1 MKKDSDSAKQSS
13 RRPSKEEIKKRLM
26 DLLIYK
32 ESIDTEDLNER
43 ANIVESYEEGVDYI
57 KGYKDIIKTNKK
69 SIIFF
74 AYQQDEVFRKF
85 KENRKF
91 KSLVEQF
98 KITKG
103 TIIFKMNIVKL
114 VDKYPKTMTSSV
126 TLNFL
131 KKVITRI
138 LKAFT
143 WKTRKILN
151 KPELF
156 SRVYF

>member
-1 MKKDSDSAKQSS
+1 
-13 RRPSKEEIKKRLM
+13 M

-57 KGYKDIIKTNKK
+57 KEYKDIIKTNKK

-74 AYQQDEVFRKF
+74 TYQQDEVFRKF

>member
-1 MKKDSDSAKQSS
+1 
-13 RRPSKEEIKKRLM
+13 M

-57 KGYKDIIKTNKK
+57 KEYKDIIKTNKK

-74 AYQQDEVFRKF
+74 TYQQDEVFRKF

-114 VDKYPKTMTSSV
+114 VDKYPKMMPSSV
-126 TLNFL
+126 SLNFL
-131 KKVITRI
+131 KSYYKDIKNI
-138 LKAFT
+138 CKKNQEDF
-143 WKTRKILN
+143 K
-151 KPELF
+151 
-156 SRVYF
+156 

>member
-13 RRPSKEEIKKRLM
+13 RRPSKEEIKKPLM

-32 ESIDTEDLNER
+32 KSIDTEDLNER

-57 KGYKDIIKTNKK
+57 KEYKDIIKTNKK

-98 KITKG
+98 KITKS

-114 VDKYPKTMTSSV
+114 VDKYPKTMKSSV

-143 WKTRKILN
+143 WKTRKILK

>member
-13 RRPSKEEIKKRLM
+13 RRPSKEDIKKRLM

-57 KGYKDIIKTNKK
+57 KEYKDIIKTNKK

>member
-1 MKKDSDSAKQSS
+1 
-13 RRPSKEEIKKRLM
+13 M

-57 KGYKDIIKTNKK
+57 KEYKDIIKTNKK

-114 VDKYPKTMTSSV
+114 VDRYPKTMTSSV

>member
-1 MKKDSDSAKQSS
+1 
-13 RRPSKEEIKKRLM
+13 M

-32 ESIDTEDLNER
+32 ENIDTEDLNEG

-57 KGYKDIIKTNKK
+57 KEYKDVIKTNKK

-114 VDKYPKTMTSSV
+114 VHKYPKTMTSSV

>member
-1 MKKDSDSAKQSS
+1 
-13 RRPSKEEIKKRLM
+13 M

>member
-1 MKKDSDSAKQSS
+1 
-13 RRPSKEEIKKRLM
+13 M

-32 ESIDTEDLNER
+32 ENIDTEDLNEG

-57 KGYKDIIKTNKK
+57 KEYKDIIKINKK

-114 VDKYPKTMTSSV
+114 VHKYPKTMTSSV

>member
-1 MKKDSDSAKQSS
+1 
-13 RRPSKEEIKKRLM
+13 M

-57 KGYKDIIKTNKK
+57 KEYKDIIKTNKK

-103 TIIFKMNIVKL
+103 TIIFRMNIVKL

>member
-1 MKKDSDSAKQSS
+1 
-13 RRPSKEEIKKRLM
+13 M

-57 KGYKDIIKTNKK
+57 KEYKDIIKTNKK

>member
-1 MKKDSDSAKQSS
+1 
-13 RRPSKEEIKKRLM
+13 M

-57 KGYKDIIKTNKK
+57 KEYKDIIKTNKK

-114 VDKYPKTMTSSV
+114 VDKYPKMMTSSV

>member
-1 MKKDSDSAKQSS
+1 
-13 RRPSKEEIKKRLM
+13 M

-32 ESIDTEDLNER
+32 ENIDTEDLNEG

-57 KGYKDIIKTNKK
+57 KEYKDIIKTNKK

-114 VDKYPKTMTSSV
+114 VHKYPKTMTSSV

>member
-13 RRPSKEEIKKRLM
+13 RRPSKEEIEKRLM

-57 KGYKDIIKTNKK
+57 KEYKDIIKTNKK

>member
-1 MKKDSDSAKQSS
+1 
-13 RRPSKEEIKKRLM
+13 M

-57 KGYKDIIKTNKK
+57 KEYKDIIKTNKK

-131 KKVITRI
+131 KKVTTRI

>member
-57 KGYKDIIKTNKK
+57 KEYKDIIKTNKK

-103 TIIFKMNIVKL
+103 TIIFRMNIVKL